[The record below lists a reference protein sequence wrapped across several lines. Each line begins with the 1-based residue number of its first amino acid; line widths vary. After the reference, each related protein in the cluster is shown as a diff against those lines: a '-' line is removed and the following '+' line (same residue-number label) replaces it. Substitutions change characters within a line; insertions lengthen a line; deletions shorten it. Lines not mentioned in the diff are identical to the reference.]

1 MPLQVHCQDLV
12 HQYGEQRVLDGL
24 TLSVQVDH
32 ALAIIGPSGGGKST
46 LLRVLAGLLV
56 PQKGSV
62 SVNGHTLGSEEATLR
77 TYRRNIGIVFQA
89 YNLFPHL
96 TALQNVLL
104 PLEKVHAMPEAR
116 ERALV
121 VLKRLG
127 LADHAHKKPAEM
139 SGGQCQRVAIARALA
154 IEPDFLLMDEPTSAL
169 DPEMT
174 AEVLDVVADLRN
186 DGRSLVL
193 VTHQMGF
200 ARQIADAVVF
210 VAQGKVLET
219 GTAEKFFDNPQTT
232 ESQRFIEKI
241 LRY

>member
-1 MPLQVHCQDLV
+1 MSLQVQCQDLV

-24 TLSVQVDH
+24 TLSVKVDH
-32 ALAIIGPSGGGKST
+32 ALAVIGPSGGGKST

-56 PQKGSV
+56 PHKGTV
-62 SVNGHTLGSEEATLR
+62 SVNGHLLAREESALR
-77 TYRRNIGIVFQA
+77 AYRRKIGVVFQA

-104 PLEKVHAMPEAR
+104 PLEKVQAMPDATEKAMS
-116 ERALV
+116 

-127 LADHAHKKPAEM
+127 LAAHAHKKPAEM

-154 IEPDFLLMDEPTSAL
+154 IEPEFLLMDEPTSAL

-186 DGRSLVL
+186 EGRALVL

-200 ARQIADAVVF
+200 ARQIADSVVF
-210 VAQGKVLET
+210 VAQGKVLEE
-219 GTAEKFFDNPQTT
+219 GSAEAYFNNPQTI
-232 ESQRFIEKI
+232 ESKRFIEKI

>member
-1 MPLQVHCQDLV
+1 MSLQVHCQELI

-24 TLSVQVDH
+24 NLSVTVEH

-46 LLRVLAGLLV
+46 LLRVLAGLLI
-56 PQKGSV
+56 PQKGAMTVNDRPLVFEERALSV
-62 SVNGHTLGSEEATLR
+62 
-77 TYRRNIGIVFQA
+77 YRRKIGVVFQS

-104 PLEKVHAMPEAR
+104 PLEKVHAIPEAR
-116 ERALV
+116 DRAMA

-127 LADHAHKKPAEM
+127 LSSHAHKKPAEM

-154 IEPDFLLMDEPTSAL
+154 IEPEFLLMDEPTSAL

-186 DGRSLVL
+186 EGRALVL

-200 ARQIADAVVF
+200 ARRIADSVVF
-210 VAQGKVLET
+210 VAQGRVVEE
-219 GTAEKFFDNPQTT
+219 GPSESFFNSPQTI